1 MTSSV
6 DAAWLVERLD
16 DRSAR
21 GIANRITGLIQAGV
35 LPVGMR
41 LPTVRELAFRLG
53 VSPATVSGAWT
64 RLRRQ
69 GVVTGRGRLGS
80 WVCGDS
86 TAPRP
91 HRKTSVAR
99 SSRGLLDLAAFTPD
113 PALLPPLQAALTRA
127 AAAEGVNGYANLPI
141 LPRLQ
146 RTVERFWPYRAPAF
160 LATNGG
166 FTALYEILH
175 VLISPGDVVAIEEP
189 AAMRILDIIEYL
201 GGSVVSVACDRDG
214 PVPAA
219 LQAALAR
226 RPAAFLFQPRTHAV
240 TGVSIPPG
248 RLAALRDVLDGA
260 SIPIIEDDALGGL
273 SPVAPASLGAAFPDR
288 VVHVFSLSKSISPEL
303 RLAVVSGPAAV
314 IEKIHTFRGFS
325 VGWTSHVLQS
335 AASWLL
341 TDPDSCRIVR
351 DARRV
356 YAERR
361 TTLTDHL
368 QARDIRI
375 GPGAGLSLWIPVR
388 SEPAALRVFEER
400 GMVVLPGSK
409 CGQGRVAHVRLA
421 FGRLKDNQVAV
432 ADAVRDAAA

>member
-1 MTSSV
+1 MTPAV
-6 DAAWLVERLD
+6 DVVWLVGELD
-16 DRSAR
+16 DRSAH
-21 GIANRITGLIQAGV
+21 GIAHRIMGLIRAGV
-35 LPVGMR
+35 LPIGIR
-41 LPTVRELAFRLG
+41 LPTVRDLAFRLG
-53 VSPATVSGAWT
+53 VSPATVSGAWA

-69 GVVTGRGRLGS
+69 NVVSGRGRLGS

-86 TAPRP
+86 AAPRP
-91 HRKTSVAR
+91 NRKTSVAR
-99 SSRGLLDLAAFTPD
+99 PSRGMLDLAAFTPD
-113 PALLPPLQAALTRA
+113 PALLPPLQDALTRA

-175 VLISPGDVVAIEEP
+175 VLISPGDLVAIEEP
-189 AAMRILDIIEYL
+189 ATMRILDIIEYL
-201 GGSVVSVACDRDG
+201 GGSVVPVACDRDG
-214 PVPAA
+214 PIPAA
-219 LQAALAR
+219 LQAALDR

-248 RLAALRDVLDGA
+248 RLAALCDVLDGG

-273 SPVAPASLGAAFPDR
+273 SPIMPASLGAAFPDR
-288 VVHVFSLSKSISPEL
+288 VIHAFSVSKSISPEL

-341 TDPDSCRIVR
+341 ADPDACRIVR
-351 DARRV
+351 EARRI
-356 YAERR
+356 YAQRR

-368 QARDIRI
+368 QARDMRI
-375 GPGAGLSLWIPVR
+375 GSGAGLSLWIPVR
-388 SEPAALRVFEER
+388 SEPAALRVFEDR
-400 GMVVLPGSK
+400 RMMVLPGSK
-409 CGQGRVAHVRLA
+409 CGQGRLPHIRLA
-421 FGRLKDNQVAV
+421 FGRLKDNQAAV
-432 ADAVRDAAA
+432 ADAIRDAAA